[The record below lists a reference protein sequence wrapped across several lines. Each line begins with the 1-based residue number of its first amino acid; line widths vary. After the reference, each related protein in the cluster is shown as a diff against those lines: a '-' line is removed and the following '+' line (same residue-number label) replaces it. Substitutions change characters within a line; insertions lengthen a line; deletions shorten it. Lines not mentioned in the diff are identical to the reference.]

1 MLIPNEDSITQTY
14 RYKNIVYVP
23 TYKCA
28 STYTRNTLLRLG
40 FKHSDIN
47 DVTKNDKMFTT
58 IMDPYIRRTK
68 GVTQALVDI
77 GYEKKVLEE
86 DFVKFITGATVL
98 DHHTVPYTLQHKK
111 YMDQMIFLPID
122 MKNIALIDLL
132 QKFFAIHC
140 SLMAIRLSSFPKK
153 NKKYNQASSTERRL
167 YKFIQNEASNKELI
181 ELVFADDLQ
190 LWEDCK
196 KKIEKDLDN
205 YLTSKYQ

>member
-1 MLIPNEDSITQTY
+1 
-14 RYKNIVYVP
+14 
-23 TYKCA
+23 
-28 STYTRNTLLRLG
+28 
-40 FKHSDIN
+40 
-47 DVTKNDKMFTT
+47 
-58 IMDPYIRRTK
+58 MDPYTRRTK
-68 GVTQALVDI
+68 GVTQALVDF
-77 GYEKKVLEE
+77 GYEKKLLEE
-86 DFVKFITGATVL
+86 DFVKFITDATVL
-98 DHHTVPYTLQHKK
+98 DQHTVPYTLQHKK

-122 MKNIALIDLL
+122 MKNILLIDLL

-140 SLMAIRLSSFPKK
+140 PELNNKPLPYPKK
-153 NKKYNQASSTERRL
+153 NKKYNQASSTKRRL